1 MNASLVHRHEL
12 QVLLLVGYDHIHA
25 VHAAQAAV
33 GNVPFTDG
41 APISA
46 ADFDETFPYL
56 RTPIPGATN

>member
-1 MNASLVHRHEL
+1 VSSW
-12 QVLLLVGYDHIHA
+12 
-25 VHAAQAAV
+25 AACAIRWPFSGTQTDLKLCDSPNQAPLGKVA
-33 GNVPFTDG
+33 FTDG